1 MRRLRIILPVFL
13 LLLLAGGSAASAQG
27 DDPVVIRPRFAD
39 TRTDHSGFI
48 ARRHLRRPRIAL
60 VLSGGGARGAAQI
73 GVLRVLERYG
83 VPVDFIAATSMGAIV
98 GGLYASGY
106 TVAEIE
112 SLAVHSPWDEILS
125 LGGETK
131 RTELFIDQKIAGDRS
146 FLAVRFQGLQP
157 VIPSA
162 VSSGQRLTDFLS
174 ARTLQALYHPVPDF
188 DHLKIPFRAVATDL
202 VSGRRVVLR
211 DGSLA
216 EALRAS
222 ATFPLLFQPIEK
234 NGMQLVDGGLL
245 SNIPVDVA
253 RSRGYDIVI
262 VVNSTSSLRPPE
274 AIFGAP
280 WQTADQIISIMMNQ
294 ANVNQLPGA
303 DIVITPDVGKHLSSD
318 FHGLDTLIRA
328 GEAAAERSIPD
339 ILSLYDR
346 KLAAM
351 RAEGDSAH
359 VLFPRASV
367 SFAGA
372 APPAALRERIAAE
385 AGAGVVTAGE
395 LQADVEDAYAAGTY
409 SDVAAEVAPDSGG
422 TRITFR
428 LTQNPPVR
436 GVDIEGNSLLTRAA
450 LSGALAPLTGRP
462 LDADSVRSALE
473 DVLRRYRSAGYSLA
487 RIDTSWFDESSG
499 RLHVRINEGVIHALD
514 VQGGVRTR
522 DAFILSEFPLRAGD
536 VFQIDR
542 ARKGITNIAST
553 TLFEFVYLEISY
565 DAGQP
570 VITIRIQER
579 PSQLVRL
586 GTRADN
592 ERYLQGL
599 LDIRDENFQGSGM
612 DLGMTVA
619 GGQRNIDAVL
629 EYRARRLFN
638 SYLTFGVG
646 GFVRTLDSYLYTDG
660 SQTEQY
666 HWTRDVA
673 GEYRDIRYGVDLT
686 FGSQLERLG
695 NATLDFLLENVRI
708 KSLDRTAALEDRERM
723 ALVRVGTI
731 VDTKDRSPFP
741 LTGVGLNISYE
752 FALDALGSTVSYN
765 SLHVMYETYT
775 TWGGR
780 HTFHPRF
787 TMGFADRTMPFAQEF
802 RLGGFDSF
810 YGTRED
816 DRRGRE
822 LLLMN
827 LEYRYF
833 LPVRILFETYLS
845 IRYDLGTINEVPEEI
860 KFSTLRHGL
869 GMQLAFDTPIG
880 QAALGAGKSFFFN
893 RDLPNDPVLQGPLL
907 WYFEIGYQF

>member
-1 MRRLRIILPVFL
+1 MRRQRTILPLFL
-13 LLLLAGGSAASAQG
+13 LLLLAGGSAAPARG
-27 DDPVVIRPRFAD
+27 GDPVVIRPHFAD
-39 TRTDHSGFI
+39 ARTGSPGFI

-73 GVLRVLERYG
+73 GVLRVLERYHI
-83 VPVDFIAATSMGAIV
+83 PVDFIAATSMGAIV

-112 SLAVHSPWDEILS
+112 SLAVHSPWEEILS

-131 RTELFIDQKIAGDRS
+131 RTELFVDQKVAGDRS
-146 FLAVRFQGLQP
+146 FLTVRFQGLQP

-202 VSGRRVVLR
+202 VSGRSVVLG

-245 SNIPVDVA
+245 ANIPVDVA
-253 RSRGYDIVI
+253 RTRGCDIVI
-262 VVNSTSSLRPPE
+262 VVNSTSSLRPRD

-294 ANVNQLPGA
+294 ANTSQLTGA
-303 DIVITPDVGKHLSSD
+303 NIVITPDVGKHLSSD

-328 GEAAAERSIPD
+328 GETAAERSIPD
-339 ILSLYDR
+339 LLALYDR

-351 RAEGDSAH
+351 RAERDSG
-359 VLFPRASV
+359 RAMFTGATV
-367 SFAGA
+367 AFAGA
-372 APPAALRERIAAE
+372 PPPALLRARIAAE
-385 AGAGVVTAGE
+385 AGSGVVTAGE
-395 LQADVEDAYAAGTY
+395 LQADVEDMYAAGAY
-409 SDVAAEVAPDSGG
+409 SDVVAEVSPDTGG
-422 TRITFR
+422 SRITFR
-428 LTQNPPVR
+428 LTQNPVVR
-436 GVDIEGNSLLTRAA
+436 GVEIDGNSLLTRAA
-450 LSGALAPLTGRP
+450 LAPALSPLAGRP
-462 LDADSVRSALE
+462 LDADSARVAIENL
-473 DVLRRYRSAGYSLA
+473 LRLYRAAGYSLA
-487 RIDTSWFDESSG
+487 RVDTSWFDPSSD
-499 RLHVRINEGVIHALD
+499 RLHVHINEGVIHALD

-522 DAFILSEFPLRAGD
+522 DAFVLSEFPLHAGD

-542 ARKGITNIAST
+542 ARRGITNIAST
-553 TLFEFVYLEISY
+553 TLFDFVYLEVSY

-570 VITIRIQER
+570 VITIRLQER

-612 DLGMTVA
+612 DLGMTIA
-619 GGQRNIDAVL
+619 GGQRNVDAEL
-629 EYRARRLFN
+629 AYRARRLFD

-660 SQTEQY
+660 PQTEQY

-686 FGSQLERLG
+686 FGTQLERLG
-695 NATLDFLLENVRI
+695 TATLDFLLEHVRV
-708 KSLDRTAALEDRERM
+708 KSLDRAAALEDQERL
-723 ALVRVGTI
+723 ALVRLGTI

-741 LTGVGLNISYE
+741 LAGVGLNISYE

-810 YGTRED
+810 SGTRED

-822 LLLMN
+822 LLLAN

-833 LPVRILFETYLS
+833 LPIRVLFDTYLS
-845 IRYDLGTINEVPEEI
+845 VRYDLGTINEVPEEI

-869 GMQLAFDTPIG
+869 GLQLAFDTPIG

-907 WYFEIGYQF
+907 WYFEIGYRF